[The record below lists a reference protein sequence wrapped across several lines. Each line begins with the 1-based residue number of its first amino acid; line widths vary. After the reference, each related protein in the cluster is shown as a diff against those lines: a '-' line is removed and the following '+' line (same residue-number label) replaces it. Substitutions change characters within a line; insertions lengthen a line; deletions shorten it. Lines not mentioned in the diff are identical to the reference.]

1 MVKEMRQFVN
11 LYQHSEYTMLGC
23 AIKTERLV
31 AAAVEAGYDALA
43 IADLNNMHGA
53 LKFYRACRRA
63 RIKPI
68 IGLCVA
74 CDSAD
79 NFDNR
84 LLLYAIGEFGYKNL
98 LVIASRA
105 KIKGSVDL
113 EFLRKHSFDL
123 IAVLPGEE
131 SEIVKLYREGAEKKA
146 AERLVAY
153 REVFHDLYLGLDLQ
167 TEYARENI
175 AGLISFAG
183 GAGLKAAALHKTLYL
198 SPDDLDAYRVLRAID
213 LGINEYP
220 HSEKEANCH
229 FISPEEADEMFRAYP
244 ELIAASREIAERCR
258 LEIRTSG
265 FRLPVFPD
273 ARGESFRYLSE
284 LSKVGLNKRLQGRK
298 VAVEKYRERLLY
310 ELDIIKK
317 MGFCDYFLIVY
328 DFVRYAKKNNILVG
342 PGRGSAPGSLVSY
355 ALGITDIDPVEH
367 DLLFERFLN
376 PERITM
382 PDIDIDFPDNKR
394 DRVIRYVMEKYGVSR
409 VAHISTFGTFGIRL
423 AIRDVARVRKFS
435 EVELNEVLK
444 YIPSVGSSI
453 DEALAGNEMFRA
465 LAESNPRIGDLVNV
479 VRKIEGLPRHI
490 STHAAGIV
498 MADEELINYTA
509 LQPGINGLYQTQY
522 EADDLSMI
530 GLVKFDF
537 LGLKNLTIIEET
549 VAAIKREKPSFN
561 LTKIPLDDAETY
573 KMIARGD
580 TDGIFQLESEG
591 MRKTLAGLRASSFID
606 IVHANALYRPGPME
620 MIPSFVRRKFGKEP
634 VDFLHPALKE
644 ILATTYGTIVFQEQI
659 MMIAR
664 QFAGY
669 TLGMADILRRA
680 VSKKDAQLLAAE
692 RERFVASSARRGYP
706 EEIGNKI
713 YDYIVRFAN
722 YGFNKSHAVAYSM
735 IAYQMA
741 YLKRRYYRY
750 FMAVLMSHSVGSAA
764 AISNYVSDCR
774 KKRVAVYPPSIN
786 KSDDRFV
793 VRDGGIYYS
802 LLGIQN
808 VGAITV
814 RNLLAEREKN
824 GPFRSYHDFVSRTA
838 AIINR
843 RVAEYLVWSGALDD
857 FSLPRK
863 HMAENYESALDF
875 VKYKPLFAEEEL
887 ISQEHDGEEYSFEE
901 LSALEREALG
911 LNLKYS
917 VFARYAAI
925 VSRYRLPDL
934 AALPVA
940 GDVKAVFAIQGIKQ
954 IITKNNTEMAFLQIY
969 DDSGK
974 MDAVLFPD
982 TYRRYKRVLTEGEI
996 YLGRGKTE
1004 IRNNRIQFIINNM
1017 EMLSKR

>member
-1 MVKEMRQFVN
+1 MRRYVN

-23 AIKTERLV
+23 TIKIECLV
-31 AAAVEAGYDALA
+31 AAAAAAGYEALA
-43 IADLNNMHGA
+43 IADFNNMHGA
-53 LKFYRACRRA
+53 LKFYHACRKA

-74 CDSAD
+74 CDSDD
-79 NFDNR
+79 NFQNR
-84 LLLYAIGEFGYKNL
+84 LLLYAIGDFGYKNL

-105 KIKGSVDL
+105 KTKGSVDL
-113 EFLRKHSFDL
+113 EFLRKHDFDL

-131 SEIVKLYREGAEKKA
+131 SEIVKLYREGAETKA
-146 AERLVAY
+146 LERLSAY
-153 REVFHDLYLGLDLQ
+153 RKVFPDLYLGLDLQ
-167 TEYARENI
+167 SAYARENI
-175 AGLISFAG
+175 GRLIAFAQAAGVKSV
-183 GAGLKAAALHKTLYL
+183 ALHKTLYL
-198 SPDDLDAYRVLRAID
+198 EPADFTAYQVLRAID
-213 LGINEYP
+213 ANVNEYP
-220 HSEKEANCH
+220 FTEKEANGR
-229 FISPEEADEMFRAYP
+229 FISPEEAEKMFKAYSD
-244 ELIAASREIAERCR
+244 LLTATLEIADRCR
-258 LEIRTSG
+258 LEIKSSG

-284 LSKVGLNKRLQGRK
+284 LSKIGLNKRLQGRK
-298 VAVEKYRERLLY
+298 ADVKKYRERLLY
-310 ELDIIKK
+310 ELDVINK

-328 DFVRYAKKNNILVG
+328 DFVRYAKKNDILVG

-394 DRVIRYVMEKYGVSR
+394 DQVIRYVMEKYGVNR
-409 VAHISTFGTFGIRL
+409 VAHISTFGTFGVRL

-435 EVELNEVLK
+435 EAELSEVLK
-444 YIPSVGSSI
+444 HVPAYGSAI
-453 DEALAGNEMFRA
+453 DTILVDNEMLRTM
-465 LAESNPRIGDLVNV
+465 AESNPRIGELIDV

-490 STHAAGIV
+490 STHAAGII
-498 MADEELINYTA
+498 MADDELINYTA

-522 EADDLSMI
+522 EADDLSAI

-537 LGLKNLTIIEET
+537 LGLKNLTIIDETIEAIRREE
-549 VAAIKREKPSFN
+549 PGFN
-561 LTKIPLDDAETY
+561 LGKIPLDDVETY
-573 KMIARGD
+573 RMIARGD

-620 MIPSFVRRKFGKEP
+620 MIPSFIRRKFGEEP
-634 VDFLHPALKE
+634 VDYLHPALKE
-644 ILATTYGTIVFQEQI
+644 ILAPTYGTIVFQEQI

-664 QFAGY
+664 VFAGY

-680 VSKKDAQLLAAE
+680 VSKKDARVLEAE
-692 RERFVASSARRGYP
+692 RERFVKSSTSRGYSA
-706 EEIGNKI
+706 ELGNKI

-722 YGFNKSHAVAYSM
+722 YGFNKSHAVAYSL

-750 FMAVLMSHSVGSAA
+750 FMAVLMSHSVGSVT
-764 AISNYVSDCR
+764 AITNYVSDCR
-774 KKRVAVYPPSIN
+774 KKKIKVYPPSIN
-786 KSDDRFV
+786 KSEDRFV

-808 VGAITV
+808 VGGVTV
-814 RNLLAEREKN
+814 RNLLEEREKN
-824 GPFRSYHDFVSRTA
+824 GPYRSFHDFVARTA
-838 AIINR
+838 QIINR
-843 RVAEYLVWSGALDD
+843 RVVEYLIWAGALDD

-863 HMAENYESALDF
+863 QMAEQYESALDF
-875 VKYKPLFAEEEL
+875 VKYRPLFAEEEL
-887 ISQEHDGEEYSFEE
+887 ITQEYGREEYSFEE
-901 LSALEREALG
+901 LTAKEREALG

-917 VFARYAAI
+917 IFTRYANIIA
-925 VSRYRLPDL
+925 RHRLPAL
-934 AALPVA
+934 SALPIGNA
-940 GDVKAVFAIQGIKQ
+940 GAVFAVQNIKR
-954 IITKNNTEMAFLQIY
+954 IMTKNNAEMAFLQIY

-974 MDAVLFPD
+974 MDAVLFPE
-982 TYRRYKRVLTEGEI
+982 TYRRFKNILTEGGI

-1004 IRNNRIQFIINNM
+1004 IRNNRKQLIINHIETLN
-1017 EMLSKR
+1017 KG